1 MIRKLFDGAVAL
13 VSLCT
18 VAAVLLGAPG
28 CRPAA
33 AAPGG
38 DPVLVEL
45 ERELG
50 AATGALALAGVLC
63 PVLPPAEGEV
73 CAGLEGAATDLV
85 EVARAV
91 VADRRRC
98 LAEGDSVCLADGA
111 RTVQGLLPELR
122 RLAVDLAGAARG
134 EVPRAR

>member
-1 MIRKLFDGAVAL
+1 MKRIFDGLVGL

-18 VAAVLLGAPG
+18 VAGVLLGAG

-50 AATGALALAGVLC
+50 VATGALALAGVLC

-73 CAGLEGAATDLV
+73 CAGLEGAAADLV
-85 EVARAV
+85 TVARAV

-98 LAEGDSVCLADGA
+98 LEAGDQVCLADGA
-111 RTVQGLLPELR
+111 RTVEHLLPELR
-122 RLAVDLAGAARG
+122 RLAVDLAGVARG
-134 EVPRAR
+134 EVPTRGAP

>member
-18 VAAVLLGAPG
+18 VAAVLLGAG

-50 AATGALALAGVLC
+50 VADGALALAGVLC

-73 CAGLEGAATDLV
+73 CEGLAGAAADLV

-98 LAEGDSVCLADGA
+98 LEAGDQVCLADGA